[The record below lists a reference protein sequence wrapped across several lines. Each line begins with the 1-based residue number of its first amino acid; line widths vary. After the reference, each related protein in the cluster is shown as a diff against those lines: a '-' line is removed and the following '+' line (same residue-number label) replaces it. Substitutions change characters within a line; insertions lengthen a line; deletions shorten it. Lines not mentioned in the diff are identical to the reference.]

1 VAYLAVQV
9 VCTVILTCGVEVVS
23 TDQTFHRLEFGAT
36 FVFALVTTFSLVC
49 SPERDFCSP
58 LLLKFLVFANVGN
71 TLVSFLLVLVNLERF
86 ETASHQIEYAN
97 ELTMAGAELLLAAAV
112 LSEKDAEKRVGRKLV
127 AAAVLSSL
135 LVASAQ
141 LFIYNVPWGGEIPAH
156 YLEFAF
162 GTLCAGGNFWF
173 CVDSMALADQLKRQ
187 IMLAPEGLTVVIDP
201 FSRHGVHDHSERDHY
216 YTAPAPAGRSCC
228 PHDRCGGEA
237 RMHDLGSHSHGGY

>member
-1 VAYLAVQV
+1 
-9 VCTVILTCGVEVVS
+9 
-23 TDQTFHRLEFGAT
+23 
-36 FVFALVTTFSLVC
+36 
-49 SPERDFCSP
+49 
-58 LLLKFLVFANVGN
+58 
-71 TLVSFLLVLVNLERF
+71 
-86 ETASHQIEYAN
+86 
-97 ELTMAGAELLLAAAV
+97 V
-112 LSEKDAEKRVGRKLV
+112 LSEKGAEERAGRKLV

-135 LVASAQ
+135 LVAGAQ
-141 LFIYNVPWGGEIPAH
+141 LFIYNVPGGGEVPAH

-187 IMLAPEGLTVVIDP
+187 IMLAPQGLTVVIDP

-228 PHDRCGGEA
+228 PHDSCGGEA

>member
-1 VAYLAVQV
+1 
-9 VCTVILTCGVEVVS
+9 
-23 TDQTFHRLEFGAT
+23 
-36 FVFALVTTFSLVC
+36 
-49 SPERDFCSP
+49 
-58 LLLKFLVFANVGN
+58 
-71 TLVSFLLVLVNLERF
+71 
-86 ETASHQIEYAN
+86 
-97 ELTMAGAELLLAAAV
+97 
-112 LSEKDAEKRVGRKLV
+112 
-127 AAAVLSSL
+127 VLSSL
-135 LVASAQ
+135 LVAGAQ
-141 LFIYNVPWGGEIPAH
+141 LFIYNVPWGGEVPAH

-228 PHDRCGGEA
+228 PHDSCGGEA